1 MGRRLLVRLLR
12 CLGLS
17 SVRFLLSSLWFQSHV
32 STAPW
37 LGLQPT
43 FLLSCNAPLVY
54 LGTSALV
61 DSLPAVPELS
71 LFTELPLSLL
81 DGLTR
86 ALLLCDFVPPMIT
99 THTSRAVSTSPYTML
114 LTAFVRPNLYI
125 RFPELLTGD
134 RSPLMRVH
142 SLSTCSLFF
151 NPPQWPP

>member
-1 MGRRLLVRLLR
+1 M
-12 CLGLS
+12 GLS
-17 SVRFLLSSLWFQSHV
+17 EWCLIPSGFQSHT

-37 LGLQPT
+37 LGLRPT
-43 FLLSCNAPLVY
+43 FLLSGAAPLVY
-54 LGTSALV
+54 LGTNALV

-114 LTAFVRPNLYI
+114 LTAFVRPNLCT
-125 RFPELLTGD
+125 RLP
-134 RSPLMRVH
+134 
-142 SLSTCSLFF
+142 CC
-151 NPPQWPP
+151 